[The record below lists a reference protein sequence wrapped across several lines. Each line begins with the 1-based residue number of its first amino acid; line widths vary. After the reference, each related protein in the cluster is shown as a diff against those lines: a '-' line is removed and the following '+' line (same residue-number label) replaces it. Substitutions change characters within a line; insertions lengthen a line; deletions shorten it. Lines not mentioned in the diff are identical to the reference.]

1 MSAPAAPRRRAGVL
15 AIDLGTEKHGFA
27 STDAL
32 RIARQPLA
40 PLRARWPSP
49 AFDAHLR
56 RLLAERDI
64 EVLLIGLPIH
74 MDGREGGQ
82 SARSRQLAIA
92 LKASY
97 PGLDVR
103 LYDERLTTKAA
114 QERLLD
120 LGLSEPERRRLRDS
134 FAALVLLEDWIL
146 SGEPPGAP

>member
-1 MSAPAAPRRRAGVL
+1 
-15 AIDLGTEKHGFA
+15 
-27 STDAL
+27 
-32 RIARQPLA
+32 
-40 PLRARWPSP
+40 
-49 AFDAHLR
+49 
-56 RLLAERDI
+56 
-64 EVLLIGLPIH
+64 